1 MFVIDT
7 VIHITKCSRKVDK
20 LPKKPGGPNSMVTLF
35 AFIVGHNCSI
45 FGVND
50 SGIDARCNEESNLE
64 LEWAILEFFL
74 FLVSDLACH
83 LVLN

>member
-1 MFVIDT
+1 
-7 VIHITKCSRKVDK
+7 
-20 LPKKPGGPNSMVTLF
+20 MVTLF